1 MVEGQKLTIYRA
13 SKLLKMNYAT
23 AKTILQLYKKTGR
36 IDKHYVLL
44 DSSEVPKQPGG
55 QTLSVEKMKGKK
67 KDVDDKHHMKPEER

>member
-13 SKLLKMNYAT
+13 SKLLNMNYAT

-44 DSSEVPKQPGG
+44 DSSEVPK
-55 QTLSVEKMKGKK
+55 
-67 KDVDDKHHMKPEER
+67 